1 VPRGRNARSG
11 HREVDEGCQSYDASE
26 GRFSLTGPYALV
38 GNVLAP
44 VPLGRTAVVIE
55 GGKIRDIM
63 RSPRFAELPSESREL
78 SGFICPG
85 FIDLQINGAFGI
97 DVGPDM
103 KALEALVRELP
114 KTGVTSFLPT
124 AISWPAEQYA
134 DFLDTIKEAPSSPG
148 AAILGAHIEG
158 PFLSLARKGAHDP
171 ANLQPVDL
179 ELTERL
185 VGSGMASFPA

>member
-1 VPRGRNARSG
+1 
-11 HREVDEGCQSYDASE
+11 
-26 GRFSLTGPYALV
+26 
-38 GNVLAP
+38 
-44 VPLGRTAVVIE
+44 
-55 GGKIRDIM
+55 M
-63 RSPRFAELPSESREL
+63 
-78 SGFICPG
+78 
-85 FIDLQINGAFGI
+85 
-97 DVGPDM
+97 GPDT
-103 KALEALVRELP
+103 KALEVLVRELP

-124 AISWPAEQYA
+124 AVSWPAEHYA
-134 DFLDTIKEAPSSPG
+134 GFLDTLEEAPSSPG

>member
-1 VPRGRNARSG
+1 
-11 HREVDEGCQSYDASE
+11 
-26 GRFSLTGPYALV
+26 
-38 GNVLAP
+38 
-44 VPLGRTAVVIE
+44 VVIE

-63 RSPRFAELPSESREL
+63 RSPRSAELRSESREL

-85 FIDLQINGAFGI
+85 FIDLQINGAFGV
-97 DVGPDM
+97 DVGPDT

-124 AISWPAEQYA
+124 AVSWPAEHYA
-134 DFLDTIKEAPSSPG
+134 DSLDTLEEAPSSSG

-171 ANLQPVDL
+171 ANLHSVDL

>member
-1 VPRGRNARSG
+1 
-11 HREVDEGCQSYDASE
+11 
-26 GRFSLTGPYALV
+26 
-38 GNVLAP
+38 
-44 VPLGRTAVVIE
+44 
-55 GGKIRDIM
+55 
-63 RSPRFAELPSESREL
+63 
-78 SGFICPG
+78 
-85 FIDLQINGAFGI
+85 
-97 DVGPDM
+97 VGPDT
-103 KALEALVRELP
+103 KALEVLVRELP

-124 AISWPAEQYA
+124 AVSWPAEHYA
-134 DFLDTIKEAPSSPG
+134 GFLDTLEEAPSSPG

>member
-1 VPRGRNARSG
+1 
-11 HREVDEGCQSYDASE
+11 
-26 GRFSLTGPYALV
+26 
-38 GNVLAP
+38 
-44 VPLGRTAVVIE
+44 LGRTAVVIE
-55 GGKIRDIM
+55 GGKIRDVM
-63 RSPRFAELPSESREL
+63 RSPRSAELPSESREL

-85 FIDLQINGAFGI
+85 FIDLQINGAFGV
-97 DVGPDM
+97 DVGPDT

-124 AISWPAEQYA
+124 AVSWPAEHYA
-134 DFLDTIKEAPSSPG
+134 DFLDTIEEAPSSSG

-158 PFLSLARKGAHDP
+158 PFLSLARKLAHDP